1 MPEKTLNELSELV
14 AVLEERLQQQKE
26 SNEKALILQAN
37 AYEKHLAA
45 LNHEAE
51 QLKSMQST
59 YIPREVY
66 ERDISEI
73 EGKLEKVNKWQD
85 VMSGRIIGF
94 GLAWTIL
101 IAIIQ
106 WYIKSK

>member
-1 MPEKTLNELSELV
+1 MPEKTLNELQVDV
-14 AVLEERLQQQKE
+14 AILEERLFQQKE
-26 SNEKALILQAN
+26 ANEKALILQAKE
-37 AYEKHLAA
+37 YEKHLSE
-45 LNHEAE
+45 LNGEAGR
-51 QLKSMQST
+51 LKDMQST

-66 ERDISEI
+66 ERDKAEWID
-73 EGKLEKVNKWQD
+73 KLEKLTKWQD

>member
-1 MPEKTLNELSELV
+1 MPEKTLNELQVDV
-14 AVLEERLQQQKE
+14 AILEERLKQQKE
-26 SNEKALILQAN
+26 ASEKALILQAN

-45 LNHEAE
+45 LNHEAD

-66 ERDISEI
+66 ERDNMEVQ
-73 EGKLEKVNKWQD
+73 GKLDKLTKWQD